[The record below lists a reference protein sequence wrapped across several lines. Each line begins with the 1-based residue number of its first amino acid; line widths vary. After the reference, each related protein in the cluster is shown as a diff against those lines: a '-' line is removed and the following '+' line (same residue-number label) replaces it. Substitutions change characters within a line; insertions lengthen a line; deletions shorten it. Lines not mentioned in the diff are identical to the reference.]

1 MEKTGFTRKKVESLT
16 LGEKLKKL
24 RSDFRMSLLEVSR
37 ATRIQVKYLEFLEN
51 GAYDKLPADVYVRG
65 FLRSYARYLNIDEQA
80 FIKLYERERN
90 IQENLGR
97 ETESPLKSRML
108 APASFVVSSRSLI
121 MGAIILL
128 LGGAFL
134 YIYHEFKSFAATPRL
149 VITEPQN
156 GATIEASEII
166 VLGKTDKDARIT
178 INNQPVLVGS
188 DGEFSD
194 KLLLQPGLNTV
205 AVVAVN
211 RFNKEKTE
219 TLSLEARYPVAEAAP
234 EKSGTMPEEA
244 LFHVEVGAK
253 DVPIDVSVSADG
265 TVMYTGTL
273 APREKKSFDAK
284 DLLSVSSNHGEQ
296 TAIRFNGGAETLLAT
311 QKGIAQG
318 VMFGRAGRKQ

>member
-37 ATRIQVKYLEFLEN
+37 ATRIQVKYLEFLES

-97 ETESPLKSRML
+97 ETSPHISRML
-108 APASFVVSSRSLI
+108 APASFVISSRSLI
-121 MGAIILL
+121 MGAIVLL

-134 YIYHEFKSFAATPRL
+134 YIYQEFKSFAATPRL
-149 VITEPQN
+149 VITEPHS
-156 GATIEASEII
+156 GATIEANEII
-166 VLGKTDKDARIT
+166 VLGKTDKDARVT
-178 INNQPVLVGS
+178 INNQPVLVGNE
-188 DGEFSD
+188 GEFSD

-205 AVVAVN
+205 TVVAVN

-234 EKSGTMPEEA
+234 EKNVSTPVGEF
-244 LFHVEVGAK
+244 FHLEVGSK
-253 DVPIDVSVSADG
+253 DIPIDLSVSTDG
-265 TVMYTGTL
+265 TVIFTGTL

-284 DLLSVSSNHGEQ
+284 EILSVSSNHGEQ
-296 TAIRFNGGAETLLAT
+296 TTIRFNGGTETLLAT
-311 QKGIAQG
+311 RKGIAQG
-318 VMFGRAGRKQ
+318 VVFVKTGRKE